1 MKKIL
6 SILGTISLSTIIST
20 NIIACNPTKENN
32 KPNQTIIPQ
41 FISQQP
47 PTNSNWKLVDNYQ
60 SEFSK
65 KNNNWY
71 SVLFNFEGYKII
83 NFYNSSNEIRV
94 DFNNLTLMK
103 DNDNNLYLYKK
114 WGSPLPIP
122 NINFTV
128 YRWDGINEPI
138 IPTINKNTGEI
149 KNWN

>member
-1 MKKIL
+1 
-6 SILGTISLSTIIST
+6 
-20 NIIACNPTKENN
+20 
-32 KPNQTIIPQ
+32 
-41 FISQQP
+41 
-47 PTNSNWKLVDNYQ
+47 
-60 SEFSK
+60 
-65 KNNNWY
+65 
-71 SVLFNFEGYKII
+71 
-83 NFYNSSNEIRV
+83 
-94 DFNNLTLMK
+94 MK